1 MFNANVKSKNEKGVI
16 QSTDV
21 TETAANSNIISEG
34 TTIEGKIYSSEDIR
48 MDGKVIGD
56 VVSEKRLVMGHSGQ
70 IEGTAGCSGSSING
84 KIEGELSV
92 NGTLHLSSSAFV
104 SGKIK
109 AKKLVVDEGAS
120 YNGECLIGE
129 QHFK

>member
-1 MFNANVKSKNEKGVI
+1 MFGANVKSKNEKGVI
-16 QSTDV
+16 QSTHV
-21 TETAANSNIISEG
+21 AETAAHSNVIAEG
-34 TTIEGKIYSSEDIR
+34 TTIEGKFFTPEDIR
-48 MDGKVIGD
+48 MDGKLIGD
-56 VVSEKRLVMGHSGQ
+56 VISEKRLVMGDTGL
-70 IEGTAGCSGSSING
+70 IEGTAECTGSSING